1 MNRRVQ
7 LLKVMPA
14 VIFALWAGF
23 AAANEAQKGAERQ
36 GYADGREF
44 AYDNKIRGIPV
55 TKDVCLAG
63 SKVAADNLPSNVP
76 RGERN
81 TYGAAVFNG
90 CMAAR

>member
-1 MNRRVQ
+1 MNSRVQ
-7 LLKVMPA
+7 LFRVLPCILVT
-14 VIFALWAGF
+14 LWAGS
-23 AAANEAQKGAERQ
+23 ATANQVQKNAERQ

-44 AYDNKIRGIPV
+44 AYDNKSRRIPV

-63 SKVAADNLPSNVP
+63 SMVAADNLPSNIP
-76 RGERN
+76 ANQRK